1 MEDDSNLKNKQYIT
15 LGSWILIA
23 TSIFSSLSRNDYNI
37 IGGIIILILFN
48 QFFKEYPKLVL
59 KGIIH
64 FLGILCVID
73 ALWLIIM
80 MFSWTH
86 GKNTS
91 KYWQSLFFIH
101 NLIYFIGII
110 EFLGKGYYIY
120 LLYNEYKNYGNQDE
134 LYDFVYSI
142 DNSNKENDINT

>member
-1 MEDDSNLKNKQYIT
+1 M
-15 LGSWILIA
+15 
-23 TSIFSSLSRNDYNI
+23 
-37 IGGIIILILFN
+37 ILFN

-101 NLIYFIGII
+101 NLIYLIGII
-110 EFLGKGYYIY
+110 EFLGKGYLIY
-120 LLYNEYKNYGNQDE
+120 LLFNEYKNYGNQDE

>member
-91 KYWQSLFFIH
+91 KYWQSLFF
-101 NLIYFIGII
+101 
-110 EFLGKGYYIY
+110 K
-120 LLYNEYKNYGNQDE
+120 
-134 LYDFVYSI
+134 
-142 DNSNKENDINT
+142 